1 MATPQAAVAFYVS
14 GFLVLG
20 TGIQMGS
27 FPDGKPVGALERA
40 RARGEVQP
48 GVPLLAPRDPM
59 ANAAVLNAELGAVPP
74 ARANGEGCRAFPRT
88 VSLKL
93 EGRLTRVR
101 FGARAVCQLAR
112 LKEIS
117 VAQPGFGARGL
128 GEVAGFVLGKR
139 LGDDVDVSR
148 VVVPPFR
155 FSRDSLTFLPADLG
169 PLADGEEMIGTYHT
183 HPEGDLE
190 EGLLSD
196 VDLRFM
202 RAGHVDFHGEVG
214 DLQWDHNGL
223 EWLLDIVETR
233 DGDWNVFAHDR
244 ARLDEVLRKCESGAD
259 CPLNDLRT
267 VGSRYYL
274 LTRYYEERDE
284 VDAALP

>member
-1 MATPQAAVAFYVS
+1 
-14 GFLVLG
+14 
-20 TGIQMGS
+20 
-27 FPDGKPVGALERA
+27 
-40 RARGEVQP
+40 
-48 GVPLLAPRDPM
+48 
-59 ANAAVLNAELGAVPP
+59 
-74 ARANGEGCRAFPRT
+74 
-88 VSLKL
+88 
-93 EGRLTRVR
+93 
-101 FGARAVCQLAR
+101 
-112 LKEIS
+112 
-117 VAQPGFGARGL
+117 
-128 GEVAGFVLGKR
+128 
-139 LGDDVDVSR
+139 
-148 VVVPPFR
+148 
-155 FSRDSLTFLPADLG
+155 
-169 PLADGEEMIGTYHT
+169 
-183 HPEGDLE
+183 
-190 EGLLSD
+190 
-196 VDLRFM
+196 M